1 MPFYDII
8 TLIGFGF
15 GAALSIT
22 LFSLSLQ
29 RMPKRAI
36 DLAFGILFLSFIF
49 WFGGHFLSLLLD
61 LLFGSVVQIE
71 VKVLIIASYVGLA
84 ITPSSLLHIQFASLL
99 SARGNDRQL
108 TIKHIVLIFLFY
120 CPFIVLS

>member
-1 MPFYDII
+1 MPYYDII

-36 DLAFGILFLSFIF
+36 DVAFGILFLSFVF
-49 WFGGHFLSLLLD
+49 WFGGHFLSLLMD
-61 LLFGSVVQIE
+61 LLFGSVVDRQ
-71 VKVLIIASYVGLA
+71 VKFLYIAAYFGLA
-84 ITPSSLLHIQFASLL
+84 ITPSALVHIQFASLI
-99 SARGNDRQL
+99 S
-108 TIKHIVLIFLFY
+108 
-120 CPFIVLS
+120 